1 MRAVCG
7 PGSVSTLS
15 SRAPFPEA
23 PLAAGGVFSWATCPH
38 LNSGASQFPFQSR
51 RGHQKANRPCPRPGF
66 IRKLSDVRNWQRR
79 PPILWSG
86 LSWRNSADC
95 GSRSPRRKRA
105 RMSGGRRR
113 RSRRAHPH
121 GLHQR
126 GCELSGAAGHVM
138 HQSSPRRAP
147 HRRASAPRARRLVV
161 PPRPPEVVRRQR
173 HERDHGRAHQSACLN
188 LASHHDRRGP
198 PASGAGHYAV
208 NFDSN

>member
-1 MRAVCG
+1 LRTVCG

-126 GCELSGAAGHVM
+126 GCELSGLPATSCTNPAHAELRIAELRPLGRGAWSSLPA
-138 HQSSPRRAP
+138 HQKSFG
-147 HRRASAPRARRLVV
+147 ASAMNAIMAERTNRLASTW
-161 PPRPPEVVRRQR
+161 PPTTTGAAPRP
-173 HERDHGRAHQSACLN
+173 
-188 LASHHDRRGP
+188 LA
-198 PASGAGHYAV
+198 PATMR
-208 NFDSN
+208 